1 MSKSTHDFTNLP
13 NELILNKEEVF
24 DIIINNEYKDLIK
37 DLYKFIIIYL
47 SVIMLFYYSN
57 SQLAKLVKNSAFEA
71 FLFMI
76 TGLCAYHLVIKKL
89 VTLS

>member
-1 MSKSTHDFTNLP
+1 MTKSKDLP
-13 NELILNKEEVF
+13 VYKKEVF

-37 DLYKFIIIYL
+37 DLYKFVIIYL

-57 SQLAKLVKNSAFEA
+57 SQLAKLVKTSGFEA